1 MISNGIKVILVL
13 SILLPA
19 VVPSQPPVSVPETT
33 RAVSVMSGPTDV
45 KGVIVFESL
54 GHDWIRVTGSI
65 TGLQPGP
72 HGFHVHKLGDLTNGC
87 VSAGEHFNPFRQT
100 HGGLKSKVRHAG
112 DLGNIVANA
121 EGVAMV
127 DLVARQMALS
137 GPLSIIGR
145 SIVIHA
151 DKDDLGLGHEPD
163 SPTTGHSGT
172 RVGCGVIGRS

>member
-1 MISNGIKVILVL
+1 MYIKSAGCEQIAIICAATKMISNGIKVILVL

-72 HGFHVHKLGDLTNGC
+72 HGFHVHELGDLTNGT
-87 VSAGEHFNPFRQT
+87 AILT
-100 HGGLKSKVRHAG
+100 
-112 DLGNIVANA
+112 
-121 EGVAMV
+121 
-127 DLVARQMALS
+127 
-137 GPLSIIGR
+137 
-145 SIVIHA
+145 
-151 DKDDLGLGHEPD
+151 
-163 SPTTGHSGT
+163 
-172 RVGCGVIGRS
+172 

>member
-1 MISNGIKVILVL
+1 MNNLNGATFFFFFFFLY
-13 SILLPA
+13 SG
-19 VVPSQPPVSVPETT
+19 VP
-33 RAVSVMSGPTDV
+33 RA
-45 KGVIVFESL
+45 
-54 GHDWIRVTGSI
+54 
-65 TGLQPGP
+65 
-72 HGFHVHKLGDLTNGC
+72 GC

-145 SIVIHA
+145 SIVV
-151 DKDDLGLGHEPD
+151 
-163 SPTTGHSGT
+163 SGCMS
-172 RVGCGVIGRS
+172 VVQSHGGVSIIF